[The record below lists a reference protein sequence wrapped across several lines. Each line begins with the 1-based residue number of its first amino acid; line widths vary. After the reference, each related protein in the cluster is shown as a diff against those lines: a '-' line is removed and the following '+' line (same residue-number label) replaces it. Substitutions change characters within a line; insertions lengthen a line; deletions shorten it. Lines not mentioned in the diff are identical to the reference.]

1 MGCPTKKIYEKFPHV
16 GELRMLRC
24 MFDVTKIDEL
34 IKRASKRNISKLLLI
49 VTKITARRI

>member
-1 MGCPTKKIYEKFPHV
+1 MDCPTKKIYEKFPHV